1 MKVKILGTGCTKC
14 TALEKKVKD
23 IVSANNIDAEVE
35 KVSDIQDIM
44 KYGILM
50 TPGLVVDEKVVSFG
64 VVPKDNDI
72 LNWLKEAH

>member
-14 TALEKKVKD
+14 TALEKKVKE